1 MLNSGNVLPVKIQP
15 PLLRPLAYR
24 ILSKKY
30 GLNIKSDGLASL
42 AEFIGNMFGMNWK
55 KNTATLHFLEHFA
68 LIWRQQERGL
78 FVDSQGVKD
87 VISEMKE
94 REKASISTSQNKEIG
109 SILSKGPNNKTIT
122 IDKLLVA
129 KSQSPSSPTSA
140 LLNENQNDSYP
151 VASQDS
157 SPELTNLDEGDNSE
171 VSLENEQL
179 DWRNYFKVINASDQQ
194 KFSYDPHKL
203 QFIFAPVT
211 NGFAKDNSESN
222 LQLKIPNIN
231 SYLCIFPT
239 RFYLVRDRV
248 MRNENFQ
255 NNDYFNPLSSIAA
268 MQQDLQ
274 NGSKTPS
281 LSTISMSITQIK
293 NLLGRDGQNFLLLG
307 LLSKNSKGN
316 WSLEDPSGSIEID
329 ISQALPTK
337 GLYYVPG
344 CIVLV
349 EGIYFTAGNRFHVS
363 SMTHPPGEKRE
374 STLDAIG
381 NLDLLGI
388 HGLSNSNYVP
398 RLDIDLKIRLHY
410 LEKELVDHRFVILG
424 GDVFLDEMATLDA
437 LGKVFAKLNEDPP
450 TVIVLQGS
458 FTAVPVHASMSSR
471 NISST
476 TQYKNN
482 FDTLANLI
490 SRFENI
496 ANYSTFIFVP
506 GVNDPWGSMV
516 SMGAAYAL
524 PQRPVPSYFTQKIQR
539 VCKNVIWGS
548 NPTRIAYLSQEI
560 AILRDDMT
568 DRFKRHSVV
577 FPMIEEIKKDK
588 LVNIPKLQNDCE
600 DLSTSISQ
608 LMKNNDQLPSRIQE
622 SRKIVKT
629 LLDQGHLSPF
639 ATSIRPLIWDLDHSL
654 SLYPIPSTLI
664 VCDTS
669 TPQFDLTY
677 NGCKAFNPGKFVVG
691 RYARYLEYKPSLK
704 NASQQEIYF

>member
-24 ILSKKY
+24 VLSKKY

-42 AEFIGNMFGMNWK
+42 AEFIGNMFGMDWK
-55 KNTATLHFLEHFA
+55 KNSATLHFLEHFA

-94 REKASISTSQNKEIG
+94 REKASISTSQNKDANNT
-109 SILSKGPNNKTIT
+109 LSKGSINNTIT
-122 IDKLLVA
+122 IDRLLVA
-129 KSQSPSSPTSA
+129 KLQSPSSPNSA
-140 LLNENQNDSYP
+140 HLNENQDDSDP
-151 VASQDS
+151 LTSQDT
-157 SPELTNLDEGDNSE
+157 SPQSTNLGNEENNE
-171 VSLENEQL
+171 VAAKHELL
-179 DWRNYFKVINASDQQ
+179 DWRNYFKIINASDQQ

-203 QFIFAPVT
+203 QFIFAPV
-211 NGFAKDNSESN
+211 NGLTKDNSEGSH
-222 LQLKIPNIN
+222 QLKIPNIN
-231 SYLCIFPT
+231 EYLCIFST

-255 NNDYFNPLSSIAA
+255 NSDYFNPLSSIAA
-268 MQQDLQ
+268 MQQDLK
-274 NGSKTPS
+274 NADKTPS

-316 WSLEDPSGSIEID
+316 WAMEDPSGSVEID
-329 ISQALPTK
+329 ISQAFPTK

-410 LEKELVDHRFVILG
+410 LEKELVDHKFAILG
-424 GDVFLDEMATLDA
+424 GDTFLDEMATLDA
-437 LGKVFAKLNEDPP
+437 LRKVFAKLNEDPP
-450 TVIVLQGS
+450 TAIVLLGS

-482 FDTLANLI
+482 FDALANLI
-490 SRFENI
+490 SKFENI
-496 ANYSTFIFVP
+496 ANYSTFVFVP

-524 PQRPVPSYFTQKIQR
+524 PQRPVPSYFTQKLKR

-548 NPTRIAYLSQEI
+548 NPTKMAYLSQEI
-560 AILRDDMT
+560 AIIRDDMT
-568 DRFKRHSVV
+568 DRFKRHSVA
-577 FPMIEEIKKDK
+577 FPMIEEIKKNK
-588 LVNIPKLQNDCE
+588 IVNIQETLQDDCE

-629 LLDQGHLSPF
+629 LLDQGNISPF
-639 ATSIRPLIWDLDHSL
+639 ATSIRPLIWDLDHAL

-669 TPQFDLTY
+669 TPRFDLTY
-677 NGCKAFNPGKFVVG
+677 NGCKAFNPGKFIVG
-691 RYARYLEYKPSLK
+691 RYARYLEYRPSLK